1 LKIDFLIIKIKI
13 FKMKKGIK
21 LLAGLFALVFVLSSC
36 NDLLETDNPQ
46 ALDSTKALTNKIGV
60 NAAVIGLYDY
70 LQTTRAYGRDQ
81 FAIPEALSDNGRA
94 TNKSGRL
101 NPEFQN
107 QPNAHMLNWQASY
120 FLINQANLVLE
131 AVTNVNDMTAEE
143 KTAVEAQCLF
153 LRGLCFF
160 DLVKAYSY
168 MPTAIVD
175 AQNRGGVPL
184 VLKGTNDQKTINSP
198 ARATLDETYKQIYSD
213 LNTSIARFSALTS
226 PNGRAKAFANRAAAQ
241 ALLSRVALYNG
252 DWRNVVD
259 NAALAVAS
267 NVGRLSANASY
278 VNDWRQKVHP
288 EAIFDLSYEQ
298 ITEAIGPNES
308 LQTSFTTLAT
318 WGNRTITQGFGDLVP
333 TASLLTA
340 LGISLSG
347 TTVTRGVDVRAQLYE
362 LGTTGRG
369 TAEIECTKF
378 MGKNGFPNQ
387 DNTPILR
394 VSEMHLNRAEAFF
407 RLGRR
412 DSAIIDL
419 NVIRTRAGL
428 TAVSDTS
435 ASIAGNNL
443 LEEVLV
449 QRRLELAYEG
459 HRFWDLK
466 RLGRT
471 LPKTPA
477 IPFNDYRFLANIP
490 SREISANPNLV
501 QNFGY

>member
-1 LKIDFLIIKIKI
+1 
-13 FKMKKGIK
+13 MKKGIK
-21 LLAGLFALVFVLSSC
+21 LLARLFALVFVLSSC

-81 FAIPEALSDNGRA
+81 FAIPEALADNGRA

-101 NPEFQN
+101 NAEFQN
-107 QPNAHMLNWQASY
+107 QPNAHMANWQASY
-120 FLINQANLVLE
+120 FLINQANLILE
-131 AVTNVNDMTAEE
+131 ALPNVKDMTDEE
-143 KTAVEAQCLF
+143 KTSTEAQCFF

-160 DLVKAYSY
+160 DLVKAYAY
-168 MPTAIVD
+168 IPTAIVD
-175 AQNRGGVPL
+175 AQNKGGVPI
-184 VLKGTNDQKTINSP
+184 VLTGTSDQKTINAP
-198 ARATLDETYKQIYSD
+198 ARATIAQTYTQIYLD
-213 LNTSIARFSALTS
+213 LNTAITRFSALTS
-226 PNGRAKAFANRAAAQ
+226 PNGRAKAFASRAAAQ

-252 DWRNVVD
+252 DWRSVVD
-259 NAALAVAS
+259 NASAAVAS
-267 NVGRLSANASY
+267 NVGRLSTNASY
-278 VNDWRQKVHP
+278 ANDWRQQVHP
-288 EAIFDLSYEQ
+288 EAIFDLSYQQ
-298 ITEAIGPNES
+298 ITEGIGPNES

-318 WGNRTITQGFGDLVP
+318 WGNRNITQGFGDLVP

-340 LGISLSG
+340 LGVSLSG

-362 LGTTGRG
+362 LGTAGRG
-369 TAEIECTKF
+369 TAEVECTKF

-419 NVIRTRAGL
+419 NVIRTRSGL

-435 ASIAGNNL
+435 AIVVGNNL
-443 LEEVLV
+443 LEEVLL

-459 HRFWDLK
+459 HRFWDIK

-471 LPKTPA
+471 LAKTPV